1 MPDEVSLRPVRD
13 SDLPIFFEQE
23 QDPDARHM
31 AAFTNADPTNWDAF
45 MAHWAR
51 VRADPENIS
60 RAIVWDGHIAGSIF
74 SWVEQ
79 SGAGE
84 RTREL
89 GYWLGKDY
97 WGKGIAT
104 RALALLLREIPTR
117 PLFAHAATDNRG
129 SLRVL
134 EKNGFTRIGES
145 MYYAQARGMEIPEF
159 LLKLDGQVD
168 AAPDT
173 PSASA

>member
-1 MPDEVSLRPVRD
+1 MSDEVSLRPVRD
-13 SDLPIFFEQE
+13 SDLSIFFEQE

-31 AAFTNADPTNWDAF
+31 AAFTHPDPTNRAAF

-51 VRADPENIS
+51 VRAEPDAIE
-60 RAIVWDGHIAGSIF
+60 RTIVWDGQIVGSMF

-79 SGAGE
+79 SGDGE

-89 GYWLGKDY
+89 GYWLGKPY

-117 PLFAHAATDNRG
+117 PLFAHAAKDNLG

-145 MYYAQARGMEIPEF
+145 MYFSQARGLDIPEI
-159 LLKLDGQVD
+159 LLRLD
-168 AAPDT
+168 ANPADT
-173 PSASA
+173 PTASA